1 MNKKSTPLIN
11 AVMFRVFTA
20 LVLLFT
26 TILYIIIL
34 GLAYLQYTGG
44 IDIIYTDAATHLLIV
59 VVIVLFVIGW
69 FFSYT
74 LYIGIIKPVYET
86 LNIISESI
94 SKLIIK
100 DSIDKEQIIY
110 LNEFV
115 NNSLSQLNKSS
126 LTNKINLSLS
136 TESYLKKLSELIRQN
151 EELTNSQQE
160 LAELVEKLED
170 QQKLLELEKAKTN
183 AIIDSIPNGLLVT
196 SKDGNIFLVNK
207 ELENLLGLE
216 LDDVLGKFIYNILPD
231 IHLNK
236 ELVKRDNEEA
246 FNINANYR
254 YASFFNYKS
263 KDQKKNMILENTSNP
278 IILNDDILGSVFI
291 LRDTTQ
297 ERATERAQKEFV
309 SLASHQLRTPITSIK
324 WNSEIILSN
333 SEIAEEVK
341 LAASDIY
348 KEGTRM
354 EKLVNS
360 LLNLSRIDLGKIK
373 FNTQEIYL
381 DKYIKDLSRTLQSEM
396 NLKNLSFETD
406 ILFKNSI
413 NNDPVY
419 LDIIITNILY
429 NAIKYTNPNGVIKL
443 KADIIP
449 DTEKILITIS
459 DTGIGIPQSQ
469 QSQIFSR
476 LFRADNAKNC
486 QPDGNGLGLY
496 VVKKLI
502 ELMKGNVW
510 FESRENQGT
519 TFFIELPIA
528 INAEV

>member
-1 MNKKSTPLIN
+1 MNRKSKPLIN

-44 IDIIYTDAATHLLIV
+44 IDIIYTDAVTHLLIA

-86 LNIISESI
+86 LNIISETVSN
-94 SKLIIK
+94 LINK
-100 DSIDKEQIIY
+100 DKINKDQVIY

-126 LTNKINLSLS
+126 LTHKINLSLS
-136 TESYLKKLSELIRQN
+136 TEIYLKKLSELMKQN
-151 EELTNSQQE
+151 EDLISSKEE
-160 LAELVEKLED
+160 LANLVNELEE

-183 AIIDSIPNGLLVT
+183 AIIDSIPHGLLVA

-207 ELENLLGLE
+207 ELENILGLA
-216 LDDVLGKFIYNILPD
+216 LDGILGKFIYNILPD

-236 ELVKRDNEEA
+236 ELVKRDNEDS
-246 FNINANYR
+246 FNINATHR
-254 YASFFNYKS
+254 YTNFFNYKS
-263 KDQKKNMILENTSNP
+263 IDQKKNMILENTSNP
-278 IILNDDILGSVFI
+278 IMLNGDILGSVFI

-333 SEIAEEVK
+333 NDIAEEVK

-381 DKYIKDLSRTLQSEM
+381 DKYIQDLVKTLSSEIDS
-396 NLKNLSFETD
+396 KNLVLDID
-406 ILFKNSI
+406 ILFKNPI
-413 NNDPVY
+413 KNDPIY
-419 LDIIITNILY
+419 LDIILTNILY
-429 NAIKYTNPNGVIKL
+429 NAIKYTNVNGAIKF
-443 KADIIP
+443 KADIME
-449 DTEKILITIS
+449 DKEKVIITIS

-496 VVKKLI
+496 VVKNLI
-502 ELMKGNVW
+502 ELMNGSVW
-510 FESRENQGT
+510 FESQENKGT
-519 TFFIELPIA
+519 TFFIELPIV
-528 INAEV
+528 INDEV

>member
-1 MNKKSTPLIN
+1 MYKKPNPLIK

-44 IDIIYTDAATHLLIV
+44 IDIIYTDAVTHLLIS

-74 LYIGIIKPVYET
+74 LYIGVIKPVYET

-94 SKLIIK
+94 SKLSIK

-136 TESYLKKLSELIRQN
+136 TESYLKKLSELMRQN
-151 EELTNSQQE
+151 AELTNSRQE
-160 LAELVEKLED
+160 LAELVEQLEE

-207 ELENLLGLE
+207 ELENLLSLK
-216 LDDVLGKFIYNILPD
+216 LDDVLGKFIYNILPE
-231 IHLNK
+231 IHLNQEK
-236 ELVKRDNEEA
+236 VKRDNEDS
-246 FNINANYR
+246 FNINSTHR
-254 YASFFNYKS
+254 YTSFFNYQS
-263 KDQKKNMILENTSNP
+263 SDRKKNLILENTSNP
-278 IILNDDILGSVFI
+278 IILNNDILGSVFI

-333 SEIAEEVK
+333 DDIAEEVK

-381 DKYIKDLSRTLQSEM
+381 DKYIQDLTKTLSSEI
-396 NLKNLSFETD
+396 NSKNLVLETD
-406 ILFKNSI
+406 ILFKSSI
-413 NNDPVY
+413 NNDPIY

-429 NAIKYTNPNGVIKL
+429 NAIKYSNSNGIITF
-443 KADIIP
+443 KADRIK

-459 DTGIGIPQSQ
+459 DTGIGIPKSQ

-496 VVKKLI
+496 IVKKLI
-502 ELMKGNVW
+502 ELMKGSVW
-510 FESRENQGT
+510 FESQENQGT
-519 TFFIELPIA
+519 TFFIELPIV
-528 INAEV
+528 INSEV